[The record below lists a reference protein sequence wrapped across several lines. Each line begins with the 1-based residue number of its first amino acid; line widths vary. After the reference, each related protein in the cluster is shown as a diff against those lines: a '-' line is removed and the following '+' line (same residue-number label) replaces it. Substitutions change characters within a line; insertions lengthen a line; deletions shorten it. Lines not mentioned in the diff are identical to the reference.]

1 MNILKGFMALIAV
14 GAAIPILIILIGAL
28 LGFGGLLVVAPQLM
42 AGLVIF
48 LMIISIPALIIGY
61 LLHK

>member
-14 GAAIPILIILIGAL
+14 GVAIPILIILIGVL

-42 AGLVIF
+42 FGLVIF
-48 LMIISIPALIIGY
+48 LAIISIPALIIGY